1 MYPAYTQLVAKRSSP
16 SICDARATGCIL
28 LSKKDIIQRNKKTWE
43 KILKSEQ
50 VKIRRTIPHIA
61 SSHPLKGKKRPQNTQ
76 TTVIF
81 APFFLSYF
89 LFFTPCFPLQIL
101 LHKKNANLWH
111 FDFTALKNYF
121 RRMQVFFAASAQCW
135 PKYKIIP
142 TKRGSAV
149 TITVGFVGLMV
160 SI

>member
-1 MYPAYTQLVAKRSSP
+1 MKS
-16 SICDARATGCIL
+16 DEMDIL
-28 LSKKDIIQRNKKTWE
+28 LSKKDKIHRYEKMGKRYWKVNKWRSDGLSPILPLPTHSKGRRGHKTHRQQ
-43 KILKSEQ
+43 L
-50 VKIRRTIPHIA
+50 
-61 SSHPLKGKKRPQNTQ
+61 
-76 TTVIF
+76 
-81 APFFLSYF
+81 Y
-89 LFFTPCFPLQIL
+89 L
-101 LHKKNANLWH
+101 LHFSCHIFFFDPIFSPSNTFTQKNADLWH
-111 FDFTALKNYF
+111 FYFTALKNYF

>member
-1 MYPAYTQLVAKRSSP
+1 MTSNEM
-16 SICDARATGCIL
+16 DIL
-28 LSKKDIIQRNKKTWE
+28 LSKKDIIQRNQKHGE

-89 LFFTPCFPLQIL
+89 LFLIPFLQSSPSNTFTQKNNADFVTFLFFNL
-101 LHKKNANLWH
+101 KKN
-111 FDFTALKNYF
+111 
-121 RRMQVFFAASAQCW
+121 RRMQAFFCGISPMLAQVQNN
-135 PKYKIIP
+135 PD
-142 TKRGSAV
+142 
-149 TITVGFVGLMV
+149 
-160 SI
+160 